1 MAYITD
7 ELTPPSQPRVLV
19 ADDDATSRCF
29 LGDGLRQL
37 GAQVTLSVDGHS
49 ALERA
54 RSEAFDLLLL
64 DCRMPDTD
72 AASVLTALRND
83 PAARSACSPAV
94 ASSAELDA
102 NDQRALLAAGF
113 HAVLLKPCSLLDLH
127 DILKLAVIERR
138 HAPLLDDDLALKTAG
153 TPVVVQA
160 LRGLFRQ
167 ELASID
173 EQLDELS
180 ADAGAFEARLHKLR
194 SSCGFCGA
202 SALAEHAASLQQHL
216 KLAHQGAM
224 LPLADFRRS
233 LRQTIAALE
242 VERSQTG
249 C

>member
-7 ELTPPSQPRVLV
+7 DLTPPFQPHVLV

-37 GAQVTLSVDGHS
+37 GACVALGVDGHS
-49 ALERA
+49 ALECA

-64 DCRMPDTD
+64 DCRMPGMD
-72 AASVLTALRND
+72 AVGVLTALRND
-83 PAARSACSPAV
+83 PGAASACSPAV

-113 HAVLLKPCSLLDLH
+113 HAVLLKPCSLQDLRE
-127 DILKLAVIERR
+127 ILQLATIDRR
-138 HAPLLDDDLALKTAG
+138 HAPVLDDGLALKTAG

-167 ELASID
+167 ELTNID
-173 EQLDELS
+173 AQLDDLS

-202 SALAEHAASLQQHL
+202 ASLAEHVVSLQQHL
-216 KLAHQGAM
+216 KLAHHGAM
-224 LPLADFRRS
+224 LPLSDFRRS
-233 LRQTIAALE
+233 LRQTIEALQ
-242 VERSQTG
+242 VP
-249 C
+249 